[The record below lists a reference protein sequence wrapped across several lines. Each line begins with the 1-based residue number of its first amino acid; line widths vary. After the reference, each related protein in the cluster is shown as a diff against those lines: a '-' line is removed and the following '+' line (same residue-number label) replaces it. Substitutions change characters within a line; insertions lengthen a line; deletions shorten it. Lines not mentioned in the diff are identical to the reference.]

1 MILGRRQGY
10 AKLVS
15 IIRHLGWQTAS
26 SGAVI
31 ILGFVYSI
39 VFARFLDPRDY
50 GLFALG
56 LSVATLALRFFE
68 ATVYE
73 GFVYFFARS
82 VELGEFA
89 KAVALVKLGAWAEV
103 IVGFIGALALLG
115 LNLLAPHL
123 FVNDNTFF
131 LVLSLSVFACFL
143 GKVPSY
149 TLFGVFRVLDDFRGS
164 AIVRVARQ
172 AIAVTVVALALG
184 VFNAS
189 LVEVLLIECIVRFI
203 GAIALVVSAQRLMRR
218 RFPLACLSAPI
229 SACSDVYVGMW
240 RYAKNSYFSALW
252 LIPSKEMDIAIV
264 GYFGSL
270 ETVGMYQLA
279 KRFMLALEAI
289 SDIIV
294 AVIYPEITKRWSRA
308 EFASLNHFIR
318 RASTL
323 LGLTAIGVVLACLA
337 GFGLVIDVLVGAQYS
352 GSVAV
357 FHLMVWALL
366 VRLPLE
372 WLSPLLLAA
381 EKPHLVQ
388 IASLI
393 AGLATLGLFALFIP
407 AYGAGGAA
415 VAYALSSV
423 VLFAAL
429 LCMAWRSG
437 ILHKLS
443 AAKA

>member
-1 MILGRRQGY
+1 MS
-10 AKLVS
+10 V
-15 IIRHLGWQTAS
+15 IRHLGWQTAS

-50 GLFALG
+50 GIFALG
-56 LSVATLALRFFE
+56 FSIATLALRFFE

-73 GFVYFFARS
+73 GFVYYFARS
-82 VELGEFA
+82 VEQGEFS
-89 KAVALVKLGAWAEV
+89 KAVALVKLGAWAEIV
-103 IVGFIGALALLG
+103 VGFIGVLALLG
-115 LNLLAPHL
+115 LNLLAPQL
-123 FVNDNTFF
+123 FVSEETFF
-131 LVLSLSVFACFL
+131 LVLSLSALACFL

-172 AIAVTVVALALG
+172 ALAVAVVALALG
-184 VFNAS
+184 VFGAS
-189 LVEVLLIECIVRFI
+189 LTDVLLIECSVRFV
-203 GAIALVVSAQRLMRR
+203 GVIALVVSAQRLLRR
-218 RFPLACLSAPI
+218 RFPHVSLSSPI
-229 SACSDVYVGMW
+229 SACADIYSGMW
-240 RYAKNSYFSALW
+240 RYAKNSYLSALW

-308 EFASLNHFIR
+308 EFASLSRFIR
-318 RASTL
+318 RATGL
-323 LGLTAIGVVLACLA
+323 LALTAVLVVAACLL
-337 GFGLVIDVLVGAQYS
+337 GFGLVIDLLVGPQYS

-388 IASLI
+388 VASFV
-393 AGLATLGLFALFIP
+393 AGAATLGLFALLIP
-407 AYGAGGAA
+407 YYGANGAA

-429 LCMAWRSG
+429 LILAWRSSV
-437 ILHKLS
+437 LHRL
-443 AAKA
+443 ALADA

>member
-1 MILGRRQGY
+1 M
-10 AKLVS
+10 S

-56 LSVATLALRFFE
+56 LSIATLALRFFE
-68 ATVYE
+68 ATIYE
-73 GFVYFFARS
+73 GFVYYFARS
-82 VELGEFA
+82 VEASEFT
-89 KAVALVKLGAWAEV
+89 KAVALVKLGAWAE
-103 IVGFIGALALLG
+103 IILGFVGILVLLG
-115 LNLLAPHL
+115 LNFLAPHL
-123 FVNDNTFF
+123 FINDSSFF
-131 LVLSLSVFACFL
+131 LILAFSALACFL

-172 AIAVTVVALALG
+172 ALAVAIVAVALG
-184 VFNAS
+184 VFDAS
-189 LVEVLLIECIVRFI
+189 LIQVLMIECAVRFF
-203 GAIALVVSAQRLMRR
+203 GAIALVIAAQRLLRR
-218 RFPLACLSAPI
+218 RFPAASLSSPI
-229 SACSDVYVGMW
+229 SACADAYAGMW
-240 RYAKNSYFSALW
+240 RFAKNSYLSALW
-252 LIPSKEMDIAIV
+252 MIPSKEMDIAIV

-294 AVIYPEITKRWSRA
+294 AVIYPEITKRWSRSQ
-308 EFASLNHFIR
+308 FASLARFIR
-318 RASTL
+318 RATL
-323 LGLTAIGVVLACLA
+323 LLGATSIVVVIACLL
-337 GFGLVIDVLVGAQYS
+337 GFGMVIDLLVGPQYS

-357 FHLMVWALL
+357 FNLMVWALL
-366 VRLPLE
+366 IRLPLE

-388 IASLI
+388 VASFVAGIATV
-393 AGLATLGLFALFIP
+393 ALFALLIP
-407 AYGAGGAA
+407 YYGAAGAA

-423 VLFAAL
+423 VLFIGL
-429 LCMAWRSG
+429 FILAWRSAT
-437 ILHKLS
+437 LYKLR
-443 AAKA
+443 AAHA